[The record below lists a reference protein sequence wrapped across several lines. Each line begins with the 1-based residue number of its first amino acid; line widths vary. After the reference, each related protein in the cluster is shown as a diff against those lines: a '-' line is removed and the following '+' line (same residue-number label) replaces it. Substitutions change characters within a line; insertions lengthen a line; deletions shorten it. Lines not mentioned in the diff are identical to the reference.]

1 MSAFFSMFGRVR
13 KTINIK
19 RMALFEDASYPVY
32 SVWMFDDMLGVGS
45 MATLKPLSSELDS
58 FHNVA

>member
-1 MSAFFSMFGRVR
+1 MFSRVR

-19 RMALFEDASYPVY
+19 RMAFFENASYPVY
-32 SVWMFDDMLGVGS
+32 SVWVFDDMFGVSS

-58 FHNVA
+58 FHNVE